1 MAHKGLKNTGQFRRV
16 YREGRREAGKKII
29 IYFLGTGDGGILPGF
44 VASKKNVGNRASQR
58 NRAKRLMREAYRSIA
73 GRINEKNLWI
83 VFIASFDP
91 TETTLGQ
98 IAEDVE
104 SSLGR
109 AGLISDGK

>member
-1 MAHKGLKNTGQFRRV
+1 MAPKGLKNTSQFRRA
-16 YREGRREAGKKII
+16 YREGRREAGKQII
-29 IYFLGTGDGGILPGF
+29 IYFLQTGNGGILPGF

-73 GRINEKNLWI
+73 RRINEKNLWI

-91 TETTLGQ
+91 SETTLKQ
-98 IAEDVE
+98 LTEDVE

-109 AGLISDGK
+109 AGLISNGV